1 MMLEKFIPDK
11 YQKSVFTIDYKKL
24 KLCGIKCI
32 IFDVDNTLA
41 PISAAKPSRKVKD
54 LVERLKDMGFRVLIV
69 SNASKKRLTPFKEL
83 LEVDC
88 AASSKKPFSFKFRK
102 VLNDYKYKVN
112 EVAIIGD
119 QLMTDVLG
127 GNRVGI
133 TTILVNPI
141 SSKDQFFTYITRAFE
156 NVVIRKAMKKE
167 LFAKGQY
174 YE

>member
-1 MMLEKFIPDK
+1 MLEKFIPDI
-11 YQKSVFTIDYKKL
+11 YQKSIYAIDYKKL
-24 KLCGIKCI
+24 KLRGIKCI

-41 PISAAKPSRKVKD
+41 PITTMKPSRKVKD
-54 LVERLKDMGFRVLIV
+54 LVERLKDLGFRVVLM
-69 SNASKKRLTPFKEL
+69 SNASKKRLTPFKDI

-88 AASSKKPFSFKFRK
+88 SASSKKPFPWKFNRIMK
-102 VLNDYKYKVN
+102 KYNYKVD

-119 QLMTDVLG
+119 QLVTDVFG

-141 SSKDQFFTYITRAFE
+141 GSRDRFFTRITRIIE
-156 NVVIRKAMKKE
+156 RIVIRKAMKKK

>member
-1 MMLEKFIPDK
+1 MLEKFIPDI
-11 YQKSVFTIDYKKL
+11 YQKSIFSIDYKKL
-24 KLCGIKCI
+24 KSRGIKCI

-41 PISAAKPSRKVKD
+41 PGSTVKPSRKVKD
-54 LVERLKDMGFRVLIV
+54 LVEKLKEKGFRVVIV
-69 SNASKKRLTPFKEL
+69 SNASKKRLTPFKEI

-88 AASSKKPFSFKFRK
+88 AASSRKPFGRKFRRILK
-102 VLNDYKYKVN
+102 EYRYKVN

-119 QLMTDVLG
+119 QLITDVLG

-141 SSKDQFFTYITRAFE
+141 SSKDQFFTHITRFFE
-156 NVVIRKAMKKE
+156 NIIIRRAMKKE